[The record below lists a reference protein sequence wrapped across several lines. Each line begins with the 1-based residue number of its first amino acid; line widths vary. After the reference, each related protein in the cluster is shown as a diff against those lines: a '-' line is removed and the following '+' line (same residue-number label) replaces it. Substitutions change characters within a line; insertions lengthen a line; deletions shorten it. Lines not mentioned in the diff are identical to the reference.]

1 MVCSFVNRFTKR
13 TRSDV
18 QNLVHCRLFS
28 FVEFPQHP
36 SPPHRKFDVLNW
48 DQYFNQAQDMMTA
61 KRKKEKPADNVI
73 RCNMTPFPRSYG
85 DPSGIPC
92 DLSQQMLRTR
102 KLLQQHIEKY
112 AQKLSPSKTSSSKIL
127 CFLCVC
133 VVFYSP
139 LHFSVQNH
147 FIFNHH
153 VLATS
158 MCRLLTRCILFYCSQ
173 DR

>member
-1 MVCSFVNRFTKR
+1 
-13 TRSDV
+13 
-18 QNLVHCRLFS
+18 
-28 FVEFPQHP
+28 
-36 SPPHRKFDVLNW
+36 
-48 DQYFNQAQDMMTA
+48 MMTA

-112 AQKLSPSKTSSSKIL
+112 AKNWVPQRRPHLKF
-127 CFLCVC
+127 CVFCVC

-173 DR
+173 DRWSCCVSQQGAYVSLRFSHSTSEVQRLSTKHI